1 MKYTVEVRDTFR
13 ESIDEVYEYHEKRK
27 SGEGS
32 DVLEAVW
39 DKIEAL
45 ELNPKMYQIRYDDIR
60 VAPVK
65 VKYFQYHII
74 YRIIEPKVI
83 AIDFVSQ
90 SSDHVWDEN
99 QPNLFKMIV
108 MKAN

>member
-1 MKYTVEVRDTFR
+1 MKYVVEVRDTFT
-13 ESIDEVYEYHEKRK
+13 ESIDEVFNYHESRNP
-27 SGEGS
+27 GEGT

-45 ELNPKMYQIRYDDIR
+45 EHNPKLYQIRFDNIR

-65 VKYFQYHII
+65 VKYFRYHII

-90 SSDHVWDEN
+90 KSNWLPS
-99 QPNLFKMIV
+99 
-108 MKAN
+108 

>member
-90 SSDHVWDEN
+90 SSDWL
-99 QPNLFKMIV
+99 PS
-108 MKAN
+108 